1 MLTIP
6 VDVSIKEELI
16 DVATESINFMITQNL
31 KMILFKVPRMV
42 LNGSLVMMKT
52 NTFAKKKKTFA
63 VLSQKITFLWW

>member
-1 MLTIP
+1 MLTTP

-42 LNGSLVMMKT
+42 LNGSLVIMKT

-63 VLSQKITFLWW
+63 VLSQKITFL